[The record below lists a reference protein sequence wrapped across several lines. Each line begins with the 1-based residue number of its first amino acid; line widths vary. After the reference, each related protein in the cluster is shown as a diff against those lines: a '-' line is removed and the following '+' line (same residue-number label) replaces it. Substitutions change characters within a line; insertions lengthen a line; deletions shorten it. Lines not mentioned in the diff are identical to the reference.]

1 MNKQTSFS
9 LEIKDLIRKKNGSI
23 KVLLADGDLVWQQRL
38 AMLIK
43 SESDI
48 DLSNIVSTKE
58 EAIQASVQLDV
69 DVMILDMILNSPKRD
84 GLDVLAE
91 ILRNKALPII
101 VLSSIHDPEV
111 MVDAVVA
118 GAVNYITKTNYLDIP
133 VAIREAYRRQSSL
146 HADVAAIIRNEI
158 GLIKRKELQCMLTP
172 TEKEIL
178 QLIGLGYRQTIIRE
192 LLGITSNTLK
202 SHVRHITRKFDT
214 RSIREAA
221 EKAKRRGLYDQHY
234 AT

>member
-9 LEIKDLIRKKNGSI
+9 VEIKDMIRRNGSI
-23 KVLLADGDLVWQQRL
+23 KVLLADGDLAWQQRL
-38 AMLIK
+38 AILLE
-43 SESDI
+43 SEPDI
-48 DLSNIVSTKE
+48 YLSNIVSTKE
-58 EAIQASVQLDV
+58 EAIRASVQLDV
-69 DVMILDMILNSPKRD
+69 DVMILEMILNSPKRD
-84 GLDVLAE
+84 GLDAAAE
-91 ILRNKALPII
+91 ILRNKELPII

-118 GAVNYITKTNYLDIP
+118 GAVNYITKANYMDIP
-133 VAIREAYRRQSSL
+133 VAIREAHRRQSSL
-146 HADVAAIIRNEI
+146 HADVATIIRSEI
-158 GLIKRKELQCMLTP
+158 ELIKRKELHCMLTP